1 METSTSNAANGI
13 ANGIV
18 ALSSQEIEMVSG
30 GKSAVST
37 KPFWERVADWVSSVF
52 SGSGGAM
59 PSQPASIPPPSSAD
73 IAAIIEACA
82 SVGGHADIQ
91 YSAGGGS
98 VLLNLFSAEGNG
110 TSLRIQCN

>member
-30 GKSAVST
+30 GKAAATT
-37 KPFWERVADWVSSVF
+37 KPFWERVADWVSGLF

-59 PSQPASIPPPSSAD
+59 PTQVTIPPPTPAD
-73 IAAIIEACA
+73 VAAIIQACA
-82 SVGGHADIQ
+82 SVGGHADVQ
-91 YSAGGGS
+91 YSTGSGS
-98 VLLNLFSAEGNG
+98 VLVNLFLGEGSV
-110 TSLRIQCN
+110 TTFRAQCN